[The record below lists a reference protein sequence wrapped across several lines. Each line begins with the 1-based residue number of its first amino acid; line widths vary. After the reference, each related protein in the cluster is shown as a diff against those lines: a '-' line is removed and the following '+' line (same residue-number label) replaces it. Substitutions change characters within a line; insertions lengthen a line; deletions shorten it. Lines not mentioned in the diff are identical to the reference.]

1 MGLAT
6 SPIVKTFW
14 LTTWPQSLFTF
25 FRNFGN
31 RWDSQPLLTST
42 VKTSTWPPS
51 LFTNTKKRGKFWK
64 LFSKS
69 CFSFKRRNKF
79 KFSYLQ
85 CLLHV
90 VTEQVLQKNKIFA
103 KMICMV
109 TCDLVDFLCQTKD
122 AATSTERKT
131 VKQQRRRAWVAA
143 LAARCSVTEHKSWTK
158 QNWGAKWIK
167 IVKMGK
173 VHSFIHTFWQRFLK
187 VCT

>member
-1 MGLAT
+1 MRLAT
-6 SPIVKTFW
+6 SSNFNCQNFN
-14 LTTWPQSLFTF
+14 LTGNLTAKFVYKHKKPAK
-25 FRNFGN
+25 FR
-31 RWDSQPLLTST
+31 
-42 VKTSTWPPS
+42 
-51 LFTNTKKRGKFWK
+51 K
-64 LFSKS
+64 LFSK
-69 CFSFKRRNKF
+69 FRFILKRRNKF

-143 LAARCSVTEHKSWTK
+143 LAARCSLTEQKSCWTK
-158 QNWGAKWIK
+158 QNWAAKWIK

-173 VHSFIHTFWQRFLK
+173 VHSFIHTFFQRYVNLVK
-187 VCT
+187 RVK